1 MSAAMTTQIDLDQV
15 TTQIITYKQVA
26 ATSILEIGRLLIQAK
41 EALPHGSWGAYL
53 RDRVDFSERQ
63 AQNFMRVAREYA
75 ANPQLVADL
84 SLRKAIAL
92 LDVPAEEREAFAAE
106 HDAAHCSTRELEA
119 AIRDRD
125 QAREERDQME
135 ASLGVANASLA
146 GAQAELA
153 QTQQALEELKARP
166 VEVAVETVVDEA
178 AVKRAAK
185 EAKAK
190 AEAKAKKERD
200 KLERQ
205 LQESQAK
212 AEQLAKA
219 LEQAQAGDSEAD
231 QLREQLTVAQG
242 EADRLRRELTVA
254 ANTDVS
260 AVEVCFESIK
270 SMANTMQGHI
280 LRLKAKGQTAEWDK
294 CRRAMEA
301 LGQMMVRAA
310 KEE

>member
-1 MSAAMTTQIDLDQV
+1 MSSAIVTTVDIDYITTQIL
-15 TTQIITYKQVA
+15 THKKVA

-41 EALPHGSWGAYL
+41 EAIPRGDWGTYL
-53 RDRVDFSERQ
+53 RDRVEFSERQ

-75 ANPQLVADL
+75 SNPQLVADL
-84 SLRKAIAL
+84 GIRKAIAL
-92 LDVPAEEREAFAAE
+92 LDVPEEEREAFAVE
-106 HDAAHCSTRELEA
+106 HDVVNLSTRELEA

-135 ASLGVANASLA
+135 ASLSVANASLA
-146 GAQAELA
+146 GAQEQLA
-153 QTQQALEELKARP
+153 QTQRELEELKARP

-178 AVKRAAK
+178 AVKQAAQ

-190 AEAKAKKERD
+190 AEARAKQERD
-200 KLERQ
+200 KLEQQIR
-205 LQESQAK
+205 ESQAR
-212 AEQLAKA
+212 AEQLAKE
-219 LEQAQAGDSEAD
+219 LEQAQAGDGEAD
-231 QLREQLTVAQG
+231 QLREQLATAQG

-280 LRLKAKGQTAEWDK
+280 LRLKAKGQTEEWDK

-301 LGQMMVRAA
+301 LGQMMVAAA